1 MAATMTAPTDEVSRL
16 DMAARAK
23 VAELVVPRLRWIF
36 LFFSIFIGALAIGAT
51 SSFYETLC
59 VRAMAALAVIATVL
73 LWSKSRHKLYFP
85 AFFFLSF
92 GIGASLLNWSAHDT
106 FDRIDGLCWGV
117 ISFALAIYYLRTK
130 AGIFATVN
138 APEWDKERA
147 QVDAWWSILTAP
159 ESNKKGI
166 IENST
171 GSFWSGYYTYRLMN
185 PGSYWVVAKLWN
197 CKAGP
202 RSDFRIRH
210 LSDVVCA
217 GNRNGEVMVTIEG
230 RTIIATKISPPMFD
244 GVRAHPLSD
253 HR

>member
-36 LFFSIFIGALAIGAT
+36 LFFSIFIGALAIEPT
-51 SSFYETLC
+51 TSFYETPSIRLI
-59 VRAMAALAVIATVL
+59 AAFALITTVV
-73 LWSKSRHKLYFP
+73 LWSKSRYKLYFP
-85 AFFFLSF
+85 ALFLLSF
-92 GIGASLLNWSAHDT
+92 GIGAALHSWSTRDT
-106 FDRIDGLCWGV
+106 FDRFDGLCWGGM
-117 ISFALAIYYLRTK
+117 SFALGIYYLRTK

-138 APEWDKERA
+138 TPEWDKERA

-171 GSFWSGYYTYRLMN
+171 GSFWSGYYTYRLMK

-210 LSDVVCA
+210 LSDVACPE
-217 GNRNGEVMVTIEG
+217 NRNGVMMVTIDG